1 MLILSIII
9 ILKLWK
15 NFVELN
21 FQSGLLLLVQK
32 ATRLTRTKATAIDHI
47 ITDAILKGNMN
58 SGIIKTNI
66 SDHFLILAF

>member
-32 ATRLTRTKATAIDHI
+32 ATRLTRTKAFAIDHI

-58 SGIIKTNI
+58 SGIIKTKI